1 MEDYNITFEIDSEE
15 SRELIEKINQDNEDR
30 LNRIQ
35 QHFEERWQ
43 ETINKRILL
52 GGNPS
57 EESVSFIKNVFL
69 YGCNVGWND
78 CYTFH
83 ENLIQK
89 GFNQQ
94 LDK

>member
-1 MEDYNITFEIDSEE
+1 MEDYNLTFDIDAES
-15 SRELIEKINQDNEDR
+15 SRELVEKIKHDNENL
-30 LNRIQ
+30 LNSIQ
-35 QHFEERWQ
+35 QHFDERWQ
-43 ETINKRILL
+43 ETINNKILL
-52 GGNPS
+52 DGNPS

-69 YGCNVGWND
+69 YGCNIGWND

-89 GFNQQ
+89 GFDQQ